1 MKTKNK
7 ILIQNKIDGKLTPA
21 NEKDFERLLKR
32 SSKARRF
39 FKAQL
44 AMHNAVLTDAGS
56 QAEIDITQQVMS
68 QIKNGVKSAPNKA
81 TKQFKLKRI
90 SSNLLKYAA
99 VLILG
104 IIIGSTSIY
113 LAYNQNEMANLRQLA
128 GTLVGTKQ
136 QKTIFSDS
144 KTTIHIQNNFYTNRH
159 KATID
164 IKTDDLID
172 CFISDRLQQLEPKN
186 IVAQHNEFNFL
197 ETETEENALQYACKG
212 TTTFEINTL
221 NNNSIH
227 LVFMRDNEIIM
238 QVNLD

>member
-1 MKTKNK
+1 MKNK
-7 ILIQNKIDGKLTPA
+7 NKLLIQNKIDGKLTPA
-21 NEKDFERLLKR
+21 NEKDFDSLINR

-56 QAEIDITQQVMS
+56 QAEIDISKQVMA
-68 QIKNGVKSAPNKA
+68 QIGNSGKLPKNKS
-81 TKQFKLKRI
+81 TKRSKIKTF
-90 SSNLLKYAA
+90 SSSMLKYAA
-99 VLILG
+99 VLVFG

-113 LAYNQNEMANLRQLA
+113 IAYNQNEMANLRQLA

-197 ETETEENALQYACKG
+197 KTETEENALQYACKG

>member
-1 MKTKNK
+1 MKNK
-7 ILIQNKIDGKLTPA
+7 NKLLIQNKIDGKLTPA
-21 NEKDFERLLKR
+21 NEKNFERLLKR
-32 SSKARRF
+32 SPKARRF
-39 FKAQL
+39 FKTQL
-44 AMHNAVLTDAGS
+44 TMHNALLTNTGS
-56 QAEIDITQQVMS
+56 QAKIDITKQVMS
-68 QIKNGVKSAPNKA
+68 QIKNGVKSAPSKA

-99 VLILG
+99 VLIFG
-104 IIIGSTSIY
+104 IIMGSTSIY
-113 LAYNQNEMANLRQLA
+113 LVYNQNEMGNLRQLA

-164 IKTDDLID
+164 IKTDDLVD

-186 IVAQHNEFNFL
+186 IVVQHNEFNFL
-197 ETETEENALQYACKG
+197 KTETEENALQYACKG

-227 LVFMRDNEIIM
+227 LKFMRNNEIIM